1 MTDLALKNGDLH
13 DGSLVGGVDDV
24 VQRCTIA
31 LQKFLGEWRL
41 NQLAGCDWLRE
52 PRLDAEDAGAIAVA
66 AVAQVTGV
74 SSVTLNGVTVDA
86 GRGAI
91 IRLTINGT
99 EAVINV

>member
-13 DGSLVGGVDDV
+13 DGALIDSGEDV

-41 NQLAGCDWLRE
+41 NRLAGCDWLRE
-52 PRLDAEDAGAIAVA
+52 PRLTAQDAGAIAMA

-74 SSVTLNGVTVDA
+74 SSVTMESVVVDA
-86 GRGAI
+86 NRGAI

>member
-1 MTDLALKNGDLH
+1 MSDLELRHGDLAF
-13 DGSLVGGVDDV
+13 GGLIGGPEDV

-41 NQLAGCDWLRE
+41 NTLAGCDWLRE
-52 PRLDAEDAGAIAVA
+52 PRLTRDDVGAIAAV
-66 AVAQVTGV
+66 AVAQVDGV
-74 SSVTLNGVTVDA
+74 SSCAIDSVTVDA

-99 EAVINV
+99 ETVVNV